1 MASTRPWPSVP
12 DEHRWVVELMEER
25 LDRTERSPEELKARA
40 HELRAEAKQTDVD
53 GFREAALALAD
64 RYELTA
70 SRLASA

>member
-64 RYELTA
+64 RYEQTA

>member
-1 MASTRPWPSVP
+1 
-12 DEHRWVVELMEER
+12 MEER

-40 HELRAEAKQTDVD
+40 AELRAEAEQTDVE

-64 RYELTA
+64 RYEQTA